1 MADITLNRD
10 HHLGLK
16 GAKVAADQMI
26 ERLSEKF
33 DLTGKWQGNVMNFSR
48 PGVNGCLTISESNMS
63 LEVTLGFLLKA
74 MKGPIERS
82 CHEQLDQVLKSA
94 KPAAKAA
101 PKAVSK
107 SAVKLSAKPA
117 TTKK

>member
-16 GAKVAADQMI
+16 GAKTAADQMVK
-26 ERLSEKF
+26 RLSEKF

-48 PGVNGCLTISESNMS
+48 PGVNGFLTISESSMS

-82 CHEQLDQVLKSA
+82 CHEQLDQVLTSA
-94 KPAAKAA
+94 KTNPKAAPNAAQKTAAKKPAAK
-101 PKAVSK
+101 
-107 SAVKLSAKPA
+107 
-117 TTKK
+117 KK